1 MYVVVEHDI
10 ERINAFVFVIAPHV
24 CQRKLVRVESFLLEL
39 ASTSLFF
46 SPLKMVFVP
55 PPLAPPLAP
64 PSFPDG
70 HHRHHN
76 QKSKKNKKNKKTGRG
91 EENNDDDDDATT
103 TTTTTTE
110 NASKKK
116 DENGIETQ
124 REKRN
129 EPNDALK
136 NEKETTMI
144 ALDEETVR
152 WRNERKK
159 NYPRS
164 AKTNDDDVKKTEQEA
179 AAAKRKREEELER
192 VLEEQRRL
200 GSFEATVLL
209 KEEQKVQEK
218 NDNSEDDKNNKNKN
232 KKRSEQPCKFWTRN
246 GKCRY
251 GDKCLFLHDEAKRG
265 VGKSGKND
273 TNTNA
278 KRHKSGGAGG
288 GGGGGGGTEIPLLRR
303 IFKND
308 IDRDNSRLL
317 QSIRFFVENIDELRK
332 YAVARERSEE
342 MNREYLKRLKMFSFV
357 DDPVKRTK
365 NSIAKKKFIEEA
377 KEKVF
382 SSEEEEE
389 EEEEVK
395 ENKQDVG
402 GFFSCYDS
410 EE

>member
-1 MYVVVEHDI
+1 
-10 ERINAFVFVIAPHV
+10 
-24 CQRKLVRVESFLLEL
+24 
-39 ASTSLFF
+39 
-46 SPLKMVFVP
+46 MVFVP

-70 HHRHHN
+70 HHHHRN
-76 QKSKKNKKNKKTGRG
+76 QKSKKNKKNKKNGRG
-91 EENNDDDDDATT
+91 EANNDDDDDATTT

-136 NEKETTMI
+136 NEKETMMI

-209 KEEQKVQEK
+209 KEEQKEQEK
-218 NDNSEDDKNNKNKN
+218 NDHSEDDKNNKNKN

-278 KRHKSGGAGG
+278 KRHKSGGG

-389 EEEEVK
+389 EEEEELK

>member
-1 MYVVVEHDI
+1 
-10 ERINAFVFVIAPHV
+10 
-24 CQRKLVRVESFLLEL
+24 
-39 ASTSLFF
+39 
-46 SPLKMVFVP
+46 MVFVP
-55 PPLAPPLAP
+55 PPQAPPLAP

-70 HHRHHN
+70 HHHRQ
-76 QKSKKNKKNKKTGRG
+76 QKSKKNKKNKKNGRG
-91 EENNDDDDDATT
+91 EENNDDDDA
-103 TTTTTTE
+103 TTTTTE
-110 NASKKK
+110 NASKKR
-116 DENGIETQ
+116 DENGIGTQ
-124 REKRN
+124 RGEKRN
-129 EPNDALK
+129 EPNDAL
-136 NEKETTMI
+136 NEKETMMI
-144 ALDEETVR
+144 ALDEETIR

-164 AKTNDDDVKKTEQEA
+164 AKTNVDDLKKTEQEA

-209 KEEQKVQEK
+209 KEEQKEQEK
-218 NDNSEDDKNNKNKN
+218 NDNSEDDKNNKNKK

-251 GDKCLFLHDEAKRG
+251 GDKCLFLHDEATRA
-265 VGKSGKND
+265 VGKSCKND

-278 KRHKSGGAGG
+278 KRHKS

-332 YAVARERSEE
+332 YAVTRERSKE

-389 EEEEVK
+389 EEEAK

>member
-1 MYVVVEHDI
+1 MILTRCLSGVVAPFCFLFPNFFVETVH
-10 ERINAFVFVIAPHV
+10 PH
-24 CQRKLVRVESFLLEL
+24 
-39 ASTSLFF
+39 TFF
-46 SPLKMVFVP
+46 SFEKKKREKKKDEKMVFVP
-55 PPLAPPLAP
+55 PPQAPPLAP

-70 HHRHHN
+70 HHHRH
-76 QKSKKNKKNKKTGRG
+76 QKSKKNKKNKKNGRG
-91 EENNDDDDDATT
+91 EENNDEDDA
-103 TTTTTTE
+103 TTTE

-116 DENGIETQ
+116 DENGIGTQ
-124 REKRN
+124 RGEKRN
-129 EPNDALK
+129 EPNDAL
-136 NEKETTMI
+136 NEKETMMI
-144 ALDEETVR
+144 ALDEETIR

-164 AKTNDDDVKKTEQEA
+164 AKTNVDDLKKTEQEA

-209 KEEQKVQEK
+209 KEEQKEQEK
-218 NDNSEDDKNNKNKN
+218 NDNGEDDKNNKNKK

-251 GDKCLFLHDEAKRG
+251 GDKCLFLHDEAKRA
-265 VGKSGKND
+265 VGKSCKND

-278 KRHKSGGAGG
+278 KRHKS
-288 GGGGGGGTEIPLLRR
+288 GGGGGGTEIPLLRR

-332 YAVARERSEE
+332 YAVTRERSKE

-382 SSEEEEE
+382 SPEEEEE
-389 EEEEVK
+389 EEAK